1 MEELGLSSQSLKA
14 EIYRQNS
21 GSIDSHNETIERL
34 EDRRRRVQADI
45 EALQAARPVDQ
56 APVIEG

>member
-21 GSIDSHNETIERL
+21 GSIDNHNETIEKL
-34 EDRRRRVQADI
+34 EDRCRRVQADI
-45 EALQAARPVDQ
+45 AALQAARPVDQ